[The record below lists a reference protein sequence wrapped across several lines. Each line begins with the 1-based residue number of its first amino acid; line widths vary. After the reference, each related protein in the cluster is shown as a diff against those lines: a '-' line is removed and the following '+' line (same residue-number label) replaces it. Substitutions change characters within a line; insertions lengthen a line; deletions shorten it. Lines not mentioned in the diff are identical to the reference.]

1 VAQPKRRAPTGVA
14 LEDVKK
20 LCDKLDHLPRLLRGF
35 WHPRDEEPTH

>member
-1 VAQPKRRAPTGVA
+1 MARRKRRAPTGVA

-20 LCDKLDHLPRLLRGF
+20 LCDKLDHSPCLPRVF